1 MTLPANIRV
10 ATQVPFP
17 SQVKG
22 SGVVAVSK
30 KGGVWT
36 ISLNFE
42 TLPASVNVPNP
53 LETYALVWDS
63 TSGAFYRIPLSAL
76 TTQKVVQILDGTA
89 GFASPYAALPNQ
101 DTLIVKQAVGAPF
114 TITVDW
120 SQRTKPLT
128 IVDGK
133 GDADVNNITITP
145 DAGQTQMGQV
155 NYSYVI
161 DGKGGSITLN
171 PRTDLVGAY

>member
-10 ATQVPFP
+10 ATSVPFP

-22 SGVVAVSK
+22 SGVVTIAK
-30 KGGVWT
+30 ANGVWT
-36 ISLNFE
+36 VGLNFGA
-42 TLPASVNVPNP
+42 LPATQNVPNP
-53 LETYALVWDS
+53 LSTYALVWDS
-63 TSGAFYRIPLSAL
+63 ITGVFYRIPLSAL
-76 TTQKVVQILDGTA
+76 TTQKVVQVLDGTA
-89 GFASPYAALPNQ
+89 GLASPYASLPNQ
-101 DTLIVKQAVGAPF
+101 DVLVVKQGVGAAF

-128 IVDGK
+128 VVDGK
-133 GDADVNNITITP
+133 GDASVNNITITP
-145 DAGQTQMGQV
+145 GAGQTQMGQV

-161 DGKGGSITLN
+161 DGNGGSITLN